1 MRVAMVTTHPIQYQV
16 PWLRL
21 LGQQPGI
28 DLQVFFAMVPD
39 AAEQGREF
47 GVAFDWDVP
56 LLDGYRHTVLENV
69 ASRPALTEFAGC
81 DTPGIGK
88 VIRDGQ
94 FDAVIVNGW
103 GSRTCLQA
111 LWACRRTGT
120 PCIVRGEAN
129 GLRPRAAWKRL
140 GHRLLLSRYAA
151 VLAIGTNNRAYC
163 IEQGVPASKLF
174 MTPYCVDNTR
184 FATMADAARTDPGR
198 EAVSARFGLDAGA
211 TTFLFSGK
219 LVEKKRPGDL
229 VEAMRQLHQR
239 GITGIQLLLV
249 GDGPLRAELERQAEG
264 LPIRFAG
271 FLNQSEI
278 GTAYAASDCLL
289 LPSDA
294 GETWGLV
301 VNEAMASGLPAIV
314 SDQVGCA
321 VDLIEPGVTGDVFPC
336 GDVDALTEQLLRP
349 GRNPASLEAM
359 GRTARQRVMDG
370 YNFDRVVAGVMA
382 ALGAVSETAR

>member
-21 LGQQPGI
+21 LGQKPGI
-28 DLQVFFAMVPD
+28 DLHVFFAMVPD
-39 AAEQGREF
+39 ASEQGREF

-56 LLDGYRHTVLENV
+56 LLGGYDHSVLQNV
-69 ASRPALTEFAGC
+69 SKRPSLTEFAGC

-88 VIRDGQ
+88 ALRDGR

-103 GSRTCLQA
+103 GSKTCLQA
-111 LWACRRTGT
+111 LWACRRAGV
-120 PCIVRGEAN
+120 PCIVRGEVN
-129 GLRPRAAWKRL
+129 GLRHRAGWKRL
-140 GHRLLLSRYAA
+140 GHRMLLSRYAA
-151 VLAIGTNNRAYC
+151 VLTIGANNRTYC
-163 IEQGVPASKLF
+163 IQQGVDAAKLF
-174 MTPYCVDNTR
+174 NTPYCVDNQR
-184 FATMADAARTDPGR
+184 FAAMADAARADPGR
-198 EAVSARFGLDAGA
+198 ELVAQRFGMNSQA

-229 VEAMRQLHQR
+229 IEALRLARQQ
-239 GITGIQLLLV
+239 GADGIQLLLV
-249 GDGPLRAELERQAEG
+249 GDGPLRAELEKQARE
-264 LPIRFAG
+264 LPVHFAG

-278 GTAYAASDCLL
+278 GAAYAASDCLL

-321 VDLIEPGVTGDVFPC
+321 ANLIQPGVTGEVFPC
-336 GDVDALTEQLLRP
+336 TNVEALAALLVSHAGQRP
-349 GRNPASLEAM
+349 ALATMGENARRQVLE
-359 GRTARQRVMDG
+359 G
-370 YNFDRVVAGVMA
+370 YNFDRVVDGVMA
-382 ALGAVSETAR
+382 ALERVTEIPR

>member
-21 LGQQPGI
+21 LGQKPGI
-28 DLQVFFAMVPD
+28 DLHVFFAMVPD
-39 AAEQGREF
+39 ASEQGREF

-56 LLDGYRHTVLENV
+56 LLGGYDHTVLQNV
-69 ASRPALTEFAGC
+69 SKRPSLTEFSGC
-81 DTPGIGK
+81 DTPG
-88 VIRDGQ
+88 VATAIRDGC

-103 GSRTCLQA
+103 GSKTCLQA
-111 LWACRRTGT
+111 LWACRKTGT
-120 PCIVRGEAN
+120 PCIVRGEVN
-129 GLRPRAAWKRL
+129 GLRRRASWKRL

-163 IEQGVPASKLF
+163 IEQGVAPSNLF
-174 MTPYCVDNTR
+174 MTPYCVDNGR
-184 FATMADAARTDPGR
+184 FAAMADAARKDPGR
-198 EAVSARFGLDAGA
+198 SAIAGKFGLGQDA

-219 LVEKKRPGDL
+219 LVEKKRPSDL
-229 VEAMRQLHQR
+229 IEALRQARQQ
-239 GITGIQLLLV
+239 GVDGIQLLLV
-249 GDGPLRAELERQAEG
+249 GDGPLRGELERQAEG
-264 LPIRFAG
+264 LPVRFAG

-278 GTAYAASDCLL
+278 GAAYAASDCLL

-321 VDLIEPGVTGDVFPC
+321 IDLVKPGVTGDVFPC
-336 GDVDALTEQLLRP
+336 GDVATLAALLARHGSDRTML
-349 GRNPASLEAM
+349 AAM
-359 GRTARQRVMDG
+359 GRTARQQVQEG
-370 YNFDRVVAGVMA
+370 YNFERVVEGVMA
-382 ALGAVSETAR
+382 ALDRVSEASQ